1 MCDGRDEMRRAGK
14 SGRAREGNSRAG
26 AGRLVACAACACLA
40 WGAAGSAAAQS
51 HPATRPVVD
60 REATFRAARHAE
72 AFLRSLAPKID
83 PVRLRTEH
91 RMKGKKF
98 YVEYLSAWREIC
110 LLHGE
115 GERRVIRSFL
125 VPIVAR
131 TDTDAYHNLAGSSD
145 EEFKQDVI
153 SYLNA
158 CVLHGEFGF
167 DTTRYRRE
175 IDRIVPRILSPAHL
189 SQRGI
194 DNTMAIVYRL
204 RQLGYEGGPS
214 YCELFARPGCVVR
227 MHPNL
232 TQLDLDN
239 PLAKQPVYDMT
250 HEIFYLTEFGRTPLQ
265 CASERDLRYV
275 RRMHAALIPIFIEK
289 KDLDALAELIMD
301 LNYLEMTDL
310 PEYATGRAFL
320 LTHQNEDGSW
330 GDREH
335 IGRIAEVIL
344 RVNPKY
350 QVDVGQYLH
359 TTGVTLSALCY
370 PLQSPATRPATR
382 PSAGR

>member
-14 SGRAREGNSRAG
+14 SGRARGGNSRAG
-26 AGRLVACAACACLA
+26 AGRLAACAACACLA
-40 WGAAGSAAAQS
+40 WCAAGPATAQS
-51 HPATRPVVD
+51 HPATQPAVD
-60 REATFRAARHAE
+60 RERTFRAARHAE

-83 PVRLRTEH
+83 PVRLRAEH

-110 LLHGE
+110 LVGGE
-115 GERRVIRSFL
+115 SERRVIRAFL
-125 VPIVAR
+125 APIVAR
-131 TDTDAYHNLAGSSD
+131 TDTDAYHNLADSSD

-175 IDRIVPRILSPAHL
+175 IARIVPRILAPAHL
-189 SQRGI
+189 DRRGI

-204 RQLGYEGGPS
+204 RQLGYEGGPG
-214 YCELFARPGCVVR
+214 YCELFRRPGCVVR
-227 MHPNL
+227 MHPDL

-265 CASERDLRYV
+265 CASEKDLRYV
-275 RRMHAALIPIFIEK
+275 RRMHASLIPIFIRK
-289 KDLDALAELIMD
+289 RDIDAMAELVMD
-301 LNYLEMTDL
+301 LNYLKMADL
-310 PEYATGRAFL
+310 PEYATACEFL
-320 LTHQNEDGSW
+320 VTHQNEDGSW

-335 IGRIAEVIL
+335 IGNMAKAIL
-344 RVNPKY
+344 QVNPNY
-350 QVDVGQYLH
+350 LLDVGQYLH

-370 PLQSPATRPATR
+370 PLYASAAGPATR
-382 PSAGR
+382 PSAVR